1 MTSATVPTVIAKGS
15 TVKLDVLE
23 HPSTITCTVA
33 VPFAMGVRTPVL
45 GLIEA
50 KLEPLFIAHVVVPVA
65 PVAVKVT
72 GEPIQDERVPAITG
86 VGLTVM
92 AVTPTQPL
100 LSVKV
105 RLAVPKAI
113 GLIFTELPLAGLRVK
128 IPALLETH
136 GFELA
141 GVDIVDATM
150 FGLAKQTDTD
160 GLEGPPMKVVGKA
173 FTVPV
178 PVATFLVDAPA
189 ETHAIFP
196 ESPLLLVFILT

>member
-23 HPSTITCTVA
+23 HPSTVTCTVA
-33 VPFAMGVRTPVL
+33 VPFAMGVRTPVV

-50 KLEPLFIAHVVVPVA
+50 LEPLVIAHVVVPVA

-113 GLIFTELPLAGLRVK
+113 GLIFTELALDGLRVK

-150 FGLAKQTDTD
+150 FVLAKQTDTD
-160 GLEGPPMKVVGKA
+160 GLEGPPMNVVGKA

-189 ETHAIFP
+189 ETQAIFP